1 MVQRLFLHFWH
12 RHHGYHRVLD
22 IDAGCATYEHRVIYR
37 HVGYAVYGL
46 HLTVVAQDYGAGN
59 GVVGRGEKLGQG
71 TVDGVV
77 FARLHLYG
85 EDCEAVEVVD
95 QEIHFATLFVVV
107 VVQLVA
113 VGVKFLCDNGFID
126 RTEVYAALVAE
137 HGVDIQS
144 APLSK

>member
-12 RHHGYHRVLD
+12 RHHGYHRVLG

-77 FARLHLYG
+77 FAGLYLNR
-85 EDCEAVEVVD
+85 EDFEVVEVVD
-95 QEIHFATLFVVV
+95 QEIHFSTLLVVV

-113 VGVKFLCDNGFID
+113 VGMKFLCDNGFIY

>member
-1 MVQRLFLHFWH
+1 MAVLHATAVLHFRH
-12 RHHGYHRVLD
+12 RHFGYHRVLD
-22 IDAGCATYEHRVIYR
+22 LDAGCAADEHRVIDW

-46 HLTVVAQDYGAGN
+46 HLTVVAQDYGAGY

-77 FARLHLYG
+77 FAGLHLQG
-85 EDCEAVEVVD
+85 EDGEAVEVVD

-107 VVQLVA
+107 VVQLAA
-113 VGVKFLCDNGFID
+113 VGMKFLSYNGFIY

-137 HGVDIQS
+137 HGIDV
-144 APLSK
+144 

>member
-1 MVQRLFLHFWH
+1 MYVLHFWH
-12 RHHGYHRVLD
+12 RHFWYHRVLD

-46 HLTVVAQDYGAGN
+46 HLTFVAQHYGAGY
-59 GVVGRGEKLGQG
+59 GIVGRGEKLGQG
-71 TVDGVV
+71 AVDGVIL
-77 FARLHLYG
+77 AGLHLYG
-85 EDCEAVEVVD
+85 EYCEAVEVVD
-95 QEIHFATLFVVV
+95 QKIHFSTLLVVV

-113 VGVKFLCDNGFID
+113 VGMKLLCDNGFIY
-126 RTEVYAALVAE
+126 RTEIYAALVAE